1 MKVEK
6 SKFDEVFARYSR
18 EVTIL
23 KEVCSCALEGCIF
36 TVLEKAEKGEEL
48 FTASEYDDKEDE
60 ENTGYIAFMVAI
72 KWGFQEYGYITEE
85 GPLTEKGKKSL
96 ALFRE
101 VNSSWLQEYGHRR
114 FVSDDDMI

>member
-1 MKVEK
+1 MKVK
-6 SKFDEVFARYSR
+6 QYDFDEVFARYSR
-18 EVTIL
+18 EITIL
-23 KEVCSCALEGCIF
+23 KEICSCALEGCVL

-72 KWGFQEYGYITEE
+72 KWGFQDYGYITEE
-85 GPLTEKGKKSL
+85 GSLTEKGKKSL

-101 VNSSWLQEYGHRR
+101 YDAAWKQEYGHTR
-114 FVSDDDMI
+114 FVSDDDTI